1 MGATKFHSSLASV
14 IIFNSG
20 FSMQKWEY
28 KVVTI
33 DVKRN
38 FRTNSFDS
46 NAIEEELNKYG
57 LQGWELAAAEAM
69 ASYPAVPPVLIF
81 KRVL

>member
-1 MGATKFHSSLASV
+1 
-14 IIFNSG
+14 
-20 FSMQKWEY
+20 MQKWEY

-33 DVKRN
+33 SAERN
-38 FRTNSFDS
+38 RRTSSYDS
-46 NAIEEELNKYG
+46 NSIEEELNLYG
-57 LQGWELAAAEAM
+57 QQGWELAVAEAV